1 MDEFERIDEI
11 RKRLAAACP
20 LAPGVTLGIGDD
32 AAILAPSTRAQVL
45 SVDSAIE
52 GVHFRLDFGAPERL
66 GRHAV
71 MAAASDLAAM
81 GARPRCALS
90 SLVLPDSLDDELL
103 LRLTDGFAQAA
114 KELGMPIVGGNLAS
128 GRALGITTTVVGELD
143 AAALTRAGARP
154 GDVVYVSGELGGCGL
169 GLHILLHPELGA
181 TPGAQ
186 RFVDA
191 WLDATAA
198 IDTGLSL
205 VGHASACVDV
215 SDGFAQDLGHVLT
228 ASHVG
233 ARIELSKLPRAE
245 GFEARAT
252 EFGAHAYDLMLAGG
266 EDYVLLFTAPPDDA
280 VAAELGTSVG
290 VITREPGL
298 VLIAPD
304 GEQRPPPAG
313 FRHGG
318 R

>member
-114 KELGMPIVGGNLAS
+114 KELGMPIVG
-128 GRALGITTTVVGELD
+128 
-143 AAALTRAGARP
+143 
-154 GDVVYVSGELGGCGL
+154 GELGGCGL

>member
-20 LAPGVTLGIGDD
+20 DTPGVTLGIGDD

-45 SVDSAIE
+45 SVDSAVQ

-66 GRHAV
+66 GRRAV

-103 LRLTDGFAQAA
+103 LRLTDGFARAA
-114 KELGMPIVGGNLAS
+114 KELGMPIVGGNLTS

-143 AAALTRAGARP
+143 AAPLTRAGARP
-154 GDVVYVSGELGGCGL
+154 GDVVYVSGELGACGL
-169 GLHILLHPELGA
+169 GLYILLHPELGA

-191 WLDATAA
+191 WLDVTAA
-198 IDTGLSL
+198 IDTGLRL

-215 SDGFAQDLGHVLT
+215 SDGFAQDLGHLLA
-228 ASHVG
+228 ASRVG
-233 ARIELSKLPRAE
+233 ARIELSRLPRAQ
-245 GFEARAT
+245 GFEALAT
-252 EFGAHAYDLMLAGG
+252 ELGAHAFDLMLAGG
-266 EDYVLLFTAPPDDA
+266 EDYVLLFTADPDDA
-280 VAAELGTSVG
+280 VAAQLGTRVG
-290 VITREPGL
+290 EISSSPGL
-298 VLIAPD
+298 LLIDPKGD
-304 GEQRPPPAG
+304 RRSPPAG
-313 FRHGG
+313 FRHGA
-318 R
+318 